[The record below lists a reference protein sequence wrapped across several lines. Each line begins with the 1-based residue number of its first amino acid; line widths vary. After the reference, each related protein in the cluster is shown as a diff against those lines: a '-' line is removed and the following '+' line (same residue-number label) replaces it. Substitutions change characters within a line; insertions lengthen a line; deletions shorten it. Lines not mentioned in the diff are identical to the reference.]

1 VTQSWFL
8 DLDTLKLSNGFLSNL
23 TWKVTVEPRYAQKN
37 YKRSNEARTDTI
49 IEFPITRA
57 RFHLG
62 PFPISTPLYGSLIVR
77 SIKELPLCSPGL
89 ASLLVTMWWLLICA
103 RLNQIPD
110 RRYPVTVLARSPY
123 SEIDIAVLEI
133 EAASDAELIKGSAE
147 NLRLGDPIAIS
158 GFPNYRL
165 GDTGY
170 FNRTDIVGFRI
181 VRGIRRLLINA
192 GIVAGNGWGPGC

>member
-1 VTQSWFL
+1 
-8 DLDTLKLSNGFLSNL
+8 
-23 TWKVTVEPRYAQKN
+23 
-37 YKRSNEARTDTI
+37 
-49 IEFPITRA
+49 
-57 RFHLG
+57 
-62 PFPISTPLYGSLIVR
+62 
-77 SIKELPLCSPGL
+77 
-89 ASLLVTMWWLLICA
+89 
-103 RLNQIPD
+103 
-110 RRYPVTVLARSPY
+110 VTVLARSSY